1 MLKSMTGYG
10 KSVAEIPGK
19 KITIE
24 IKSLNSKSL
33 DLNIRLPWLYKEKE
47 SEIRNIISQL
57 LDRGK
62 IDLTITFDM
71 LDNEIIPVLNKNIV
85 KNYFIQLK
93 EIASELG
100 VDNNEQLLPAI
111 IRLPD
116 ALKTEKIELPESEW
130 LLVSEKITESAMEL
144 DKYRAEEGKSLEK
157 DILKSLNSIL
167 MLLED
172 IEKFESDRIPKIR
185 EKLKKLLLEYVGSE
199 NVDMNRYEQE
209 LIYYL
214 EKLDINE
221 EKVRLRKHC
230 EYLQEKI
237 SSPPPNGKILG
248 FISQEIGREINTIG
262 SKAYDAAIQKI
273 VVMMKDELEKIK
285 ELSLNVL

>member
-71 LDNEIIPVLNKNIV
+71 LDNEIIPVINKNIV

-100 VDNNEQLLPAI
+100 IDNNEQLLPAI

-199 NVDMNRYEQE
+199 NVDKNRYEQE

>member
-199 NVDMNRYEQE
+199 NVDKNRYEQE